1 MGEGEAAGVDEIA
14 DALQHWSAAASEI
27 FDRCRRPDLAESA
40 RSLGERAVGRLVRVA
55 VIGDFKR
62 GKSTLVNA
70 IVGDEPCSTEVV
82 SSTVIPTVCRHG
94 QRRTAWVVE
103 RRDGVL
109 RRREV
114 SAYESRAAQEGG
126 WPEAVAAEIEI
137 PSGTIADRIELI
149 DCPPAS
155 GRRGAHAASVEAG
168 CAADVV
174 LFVTDATQPLTEPEV
189 QLLQALDGRVPTIVV
204 VAKCDLVVHWRR
216 VVDENRSTL
225 SRFDLRCSVVPVSAL
240 LRSDD
245 EQSGAEDRS
254 GISRLLDDVLR
265 HGSEGRLPALLTAG
279 PDRLIRG
286 LRTARDE
293 QVRLQAAFGD
303 RERLRNR
310 QRDCEAERDQ
320 CDMLRLP
327 TAHWQRQLDARTEA
341 AAAALRERTGE
352 RLAAVRDVAVATLE
366 QIDPN
371 KDWETFEPWLRDEA
385 GAVAAAVISEAEPLV
400 ESIGHDV
407 ARAFS
412 VSGTTTD
419 AEFSVLLPDTDD
431 LRMGG
436 DDGDEQRMARFV
448 REGFATLG
456 STSAGLLAFAT
467 LGGVLSA
474 AVLAPLT
481 VVLGAGLGGTAVLSE
496 RRTERATRQQRATDA
511 VERYLSTVAA
521 DIDETLSAGLGEFR
535 NSVRDD
541 LMARIDERVRLVRD
555 ELQAVRRGLE
565 DAELARD
572 RVAEVSRNLV
582 EIDELIDRIRR
593 RTGADAGS

>member
-1 MGEGEAAGVDEIA
+1 MGERESAADDELA
-14 DALQHWSAAASEI
+14 DALQHWAAAASEI

-40 RSLGERAVGRLVRVA
+40 RSLGERAVGRRVRVA

-137 PSGTIADRIELI
+137 PSATIADRVELI

-174 LFVTDATQPLTEPEV
+174 LFVTDATQPLTQPEV

-216 VVDENRSTL
+216 VVDEDRSTL
-225 SRFDLRCSVVPVSAL
+225 SRFDLRCDVVPVAAL

-245 EQSGAEDRS
+245 RSGAGDRS
-254 GISRLLDDVLR
+254 GIVRLLDDVLR
-265 HGSEGRLPALLTAG
+265 HGHEGRRPVLLTVG
-279 PDRLIRG
+279 PDRLIGG
-286 LRTARDE
+286 LRTVRDE

-303 RERLRNR
+303 RERLRDR

-327 TAHWQRQLDARTEA
+327 TAHWQRQLDARTDA
-341 AAAALRERTGE
+341 AAAMLRERTQE
-352 RLAAVRDVAVATLE
+352 RLAAVRDVAVTTLE
-366 QIDPN
+366 RIDPN

-407 ARAFS
+407 ARAIS
-412 VSGTTTD
+412 ASGTATD
-419 AEFSVLLPDTDD
+419 VEFSVLLPETDD

-436 DDGDEQRMARFV
+436 DDGDEQRMARFM

-511 VERYLSTVAA
+511 VEEFLSVVAA
-521 DIDETLSAGLGEFR
+521 DIDETLSAGLGDFR

-541 LMARIDERVRLVRD
+541 LMARIDERVQLVRD
-555 ELQAVRRGLE
+555 ELQTVRRGLE

-593 RTGADAGS
+593 RTGADVSP

>member
-1 MGEGEAAGVDEIA
+1 MGERESAAGDELA
-14 DALQHWSAAASEI
+14 DALQHWAAAASEI

-40 RSLGERAVGRLVRVA
+40 RSLSERAVGHRVRVA

-126 WPEAVAAEIEI
+126 WPEAVAAEIEL
-137 PSGTIADRIELI
+137 PSATIADRLELI

-174 LFVTDATQPLTEPEV
+174 LFVTDATQPLTQPEV

-216 VVDENRSTL
+216 VVDEDRSTL
-225 SRFDLRCSVVPVSAL
+225 SRFDLRCDVVPVAAL
-240 LRSDD
+240 LRSDGR
-245 EQSGAEDRS
+245 SGAGDRS
-254 GISRLLDDVLR
+254 GIARLLDDVLR
-265 HGSEGRLPALLTAG
+265 HGHEGRRPVLLTVG
-279 PDRLIRG
+279 PDRLISG
-286 LRTARDE
+286 LRTVRDE

-303 RERLRNR
+303 RERLRDR

-327 TAHWQRQLDARTEA
+327 TAHWQRQLDARTDA
-341 AAAALRERTGE
+341 AAAVLRERTQE
-352 RLAAVRDVAVATLE
+352 RLAAVRDAAATTLE
-366 QIDPN
+366 RIDPN

-407 ARAFS
+407 ARTISA
-412 VSGTTTD
+412 SGTAAD
-419 AEFSVLLPDTDD
+419 VEFSVLLPQTDD

-436 DDGDEQRMARFV
+436 DDGDEQRMARFM

-511 VERYLSTVAA
+511 VEEFLSVVAA
-521 DIDETLSAGLGEFR
+521 DIDETLSAGLGDFR

-541 LMARIDERVRLVRD
+541 LMARIDERVQLVRD

-593 RTGADAGS
+593 RTGADVSS